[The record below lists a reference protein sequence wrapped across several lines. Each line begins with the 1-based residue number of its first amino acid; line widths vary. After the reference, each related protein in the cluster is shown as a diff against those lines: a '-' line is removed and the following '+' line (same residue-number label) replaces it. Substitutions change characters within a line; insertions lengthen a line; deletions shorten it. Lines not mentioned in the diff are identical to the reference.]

1 MYQGGNLMIQII
13 SLNDNLK
20 NNFFD
25 NKNVKVTTF
34 SDYQSFDMYDINII
48 NLNSSEIWRCKGSQ
62 INELNIKDDL
72 IPLKQSIKS
81 STAKTIIIMPI
92 NHTFSYNISYYT
104 NKYGSNK
111 KLKSLN
117 SVVTKLLKDYIYDEI
132 LEYTYDKCKTTIDK
146 FTFNADFY
154 FSNVDK
160 DKILLSSDN
169 GNKVNT
175 YINNN
180 VVITT
185 LDLFDFDTKEQAYEK
200 LNAFLKSI
208 YAPENKELLPSWIS
222 EIKFLDDEIYYN
234 NIDKAM
240 AKIKDLE
247 LEIQKNQE
255 KIEKNNEI
263 KGILYKT
270 GDDLNK
276 EIVRILED
284 ILKEHNDFN
293 DIYEE
298 DYKFISDNTTFLVE
312 TKGLNNEVS
321 GQNVTDAFSHLTIY
335 EDNLEKENRIEDT
348 KCLFFVAS
356 ERKKNVSERKKINSR
371 QETIAKRNNTL
382 IIDTPTFLKMYEDF
396 LNKKISKDEII
407 KMFKEQF
414 GVIKYQRNEV
424 VQND

>member
-1 MYQGGNLMIQII
+1 MIQII

-200 LNAFLKSI
+200 LNTFLKSI

-240 AKIKDLE
+240 AKIKNLE

>member
-1 MYQGGNLMIQII
+1 MEK
-13 SLNDNLK
+13 DNR
-20 NNFFD
+20 NA
-25 NKNVKVTTF
+25 
-34 SDYQSFDMYDINII
+34 Y
-48 NLNSSEIWRCKGSQ
+48 SEVI
-62 INELNIKDDL
+62 
-72 IPLKQSIKS
+72 
-81 STAKTIIIMPI
+81 
-92 NHTFSYNISYYT
+92 
-104 NKYGSNK
+104 
-111 KLKSLN
+111 
-117 SVVTKLLKDYIYDEI
+117 EI
-132 LEYTYDKCKTTIDK
+132 L
-146 FTFNADFY
+146 
-154 FSNVDK
+154 
-160 DKILLSSDN
+160 
-169 GNKVNT
+169 
-175 YINNN
+175 
-180 VVITT
+180 
-185 LDLFDFDTKEQAYEK
+185 
-200 LNAFLKSI
+200 
-208 YAPENKELLPSWIS
+208 
-222 EIKFLDDEIYYN
+222 KFLDDEIYYN

>member
-1 MYQGGNLMIQII
+1 MIQII